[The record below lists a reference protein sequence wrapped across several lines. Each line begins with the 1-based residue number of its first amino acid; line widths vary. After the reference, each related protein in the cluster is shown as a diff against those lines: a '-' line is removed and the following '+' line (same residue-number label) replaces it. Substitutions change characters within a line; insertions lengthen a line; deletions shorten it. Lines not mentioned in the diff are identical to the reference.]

1 MRDPR
6 LASRLASLLLPALML
21 ALAGCGSTVEYRDTN
36 AAVDAD
42 PLCASRPDRP
52 GEPVAQ
58 RCVRETGGELRL
70 GDRDQA
76 PLDLSGRS
84 RREQD
89 PR

>member
-1 MRDPR
+1 MRAAR
-6 LASRLASLLLPALML
+6 LATLLLPALML
-21 ALAGCGSTVEYRDTN
+21 SLAGCGSTVEYRDTN

-58 RCVRETGGELRL
+58 RCVRETGGKLRF
-70 GDRDQA
+70 GDREEA